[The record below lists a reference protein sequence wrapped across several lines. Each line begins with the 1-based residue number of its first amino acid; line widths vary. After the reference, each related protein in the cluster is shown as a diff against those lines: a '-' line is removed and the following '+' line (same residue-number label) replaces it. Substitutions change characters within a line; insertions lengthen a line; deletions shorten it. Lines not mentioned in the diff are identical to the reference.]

1 MLVRSKHS
9 VDHICSG
16 IVTERS
22 SVMINIVLLLVF
34 VYSST
39 LANFNNQDYHS
50 LKEKGFH
57 GQVSQQSEPG
67 QPNAEFPDDSE
78 LEKEPVP
85 DEEFS
90 AHSLQLFEKN
100 RRDNSNNL
108 LLQFLWS
115 LQKRPTISLVILH
128 HSWKSFLI

>member
-1 MLVRSKHS
+1 MLIRSKHS
-9 VDHICSG
+9 VNHICSG
-16 IVTERS
+16 NVAARS
-22 SVMINIVLLLVF
+22 SVIINIVLLLVF
-34 VYSST
+34 LYSST
-39 LANFNNQDYHS
+39 LADFNNRDYHS
-50 LKEKGFH
+50 FKEKGFH
-57 GQVSQQSEPG
+57 GQLSHQSEPG

-90 AHSLQLFEKN
+90 AYAMLLSDKSGK
-100 RRDNSNNL
+100 DNSNNL

>member
-9 VDHICSG
+9 VSHICSG
-16 IVTERS
+16 IVTARS

-50 LKEKGFH
+50 LKEKGVH
-57 GQVSQQSEPG
+57 GQVSHQSEPG
-67 QPNAEFPDDSE
+67 HPNAEFPDDNE

-90 AHSLQLFEKN
+90 THSLQLSEKN
-100 RRDNSNNL
+100 GRDNSNNL

>member
-1 MLVRSKHS
+1 MIVRSKHN
-9 VDHICSG
+9 VNHICSG
-16 IVTERS
+16 NVTARS

-39 LANFNNQDYHS
+39 LANFNNQDHHS

-57 GQVSQQSEPG
+57 GQVSHQSEPR
-67 QPNAEFPDDSE
+67 QPNTEFPDDNE

-85 DEEFS
+85 DDEYS
-90 AHSLQLFEKN
+90 AHSLQLFEKDG
-100 RRDNSNNL
+100 RDNSNIL

>member
-1 MLVRSKHS
+1 MLFRSKHS
-9 VDHICSG
+9 VNDICSG
-16 IVTERS
+16 NVTARS
-22 SVMINIVLLLVF
+22 SVIINIVLLLVF

-39 LANFNNQDYHS
+39 LANLNNQDHHS
-50 LKEKGFH
+50 LKEKGVH
-57 GQVSQQSEPG
+57 GQVSHQSDPG

-90 AHSLQLFEKN
+90 AHSPQLSEKN
-100 RRDNSNNL
+100 GRDNSNIL
-108 LLQFLWS
+108 LLQFLCS

>member
-1 MLVRSKHS
+1 MLIRSNHS
-9 VDHICSG
+9 VNHICSG
-16 IVTERS
+16 YAAARS
-22 SVMINIVLLLVF
+22 SVIINIVLLLVF

-39 LANFNNQDYHS
+39 LADFNNRVNHTF
-50 LKEKGFH
+50 KEKGFH
-57 GQVSQQSEPG
+57 GQLSQQSEPG

-90 AHSLQLFEKN
+90 AYVMLLSEKSG
-100 RRDNSNNL
+100 DDTSNNL
-108 LLQFLWS
+108 WLQFLWS